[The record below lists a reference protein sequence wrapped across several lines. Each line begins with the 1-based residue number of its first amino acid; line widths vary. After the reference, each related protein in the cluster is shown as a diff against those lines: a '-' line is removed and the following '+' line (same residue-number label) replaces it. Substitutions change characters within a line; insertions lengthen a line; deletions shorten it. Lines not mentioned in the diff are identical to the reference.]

1 MSVILKISFLFM
13 CITQNQEQKKQTL
26 FLYSRKDF
34 ALLVS
39 LGKFSHSTTSTVRL
53 RLLDQGFGSG

>member
-1 MSVILKISFLFM
+1 M
-13 CITQNQEQKKQTL
+13 CITQNQEQKEQTL
-26 FLYSRKDF
+26 FLYSRKNF

>member
-1 MSVILKISFLFM
+1 M
-13 CITQNQEQKKQTL
+13 CITQNQEQEEQTL

-34 ALLVS
+34 ALLVF

-53 RLLDQGFGSG
+53 RLLDQGFGSSWLVSEFLEW